1 MKRQRQNKKRII
13 LGLTGSF
20 GSGKSTVAR
29 MFKAAGAKIIDADR
43 IAHET
48 LSPKG
53 AVYKKIVRVFG
64 QEVVRKNSIDRDK
77 LGRYV
82 FSNKRLLKRLQEIMH
97 PVIIRTI
104 KKEIAS
110 SPSRDIILDA
120 PLLIEVGLEH
130 LADKLLVVKI
140 SRERQIERLLRK
152 TALSRADILKRI
164 RAQFPLSAKV
174 RMADFVIDNNGNL
187 GETRKQV
194 KGIRRLLWRN

>member
-1 MKRQRQNKKRII
+1 MKRQNKKRII

-29 MFKAAGAKIIDADR
+29 MFKSTGVKIIDADR
-43 IAHET
+43 IAHEI
-48 LSPKG
+48 LSPRG

-64 QEVVRKNSIDRDK
+64 QEVVRKKSIDRNK
-77 LGRYV
+77 LGCCV

-97 PVIIRTI
+97 PQIIRII
-104 KKEIAS
+104 KNEIAS

-120 PLLIEVGLEH
+120 PLLIEVGLER

-152 TALSRADILKRI
+152 TTLSRADILKRI
-164 RAQFPLSAKV
+164 RAQFPLSVKV

-194 KGIRRLLWRN
+194 KEIRRLLWRN